1 MTTNWDVVVVGG
13 GAAGLSA
20 AVMLGRSRRAVVVV
34 DAGDPRNA
42 PAEHMHGFL
51 GHDGLNPLDLLVRGR
66 AEVERYGGTIR
77 KGAVV
82 GLRGSL
88 DDFTV
93 TTADGE
99 DLHARRVIVTTGL
112 TDELPDVPGLRERWG
127 RDVLHCP
134 YCHGWEVQGEPIA
147 VLGTGPRSVHQAQ
160 LFRQLSDDVTL
171 LTNETVDLS
180 EAQRGDL
187 IERGIAVRAGAVEE
201 IVVDDDRILGVRLGD
216 ELVPC
221 TAVVVGPRASAR
233 AGFLASLGLT
243 PTEHPAGVGDHVA
256 ADAMGQTEV
265 RGVFVAGNV
274 NDPAAQVVTAAAAG
288 TKVGATVNADLLGL
302 LP

>member
-20 AVMLGRSRRAVVVV
+20 AVMLGRSRRSVLVI

-42 PAEHMHGFL
+42 PADHMHGFL
-51 GHDGLNPLDLLVRGR
+51 GHDGLNPLELLVRGR
-66 AEVERYGGTIR
+66 AEVEHYGGTIR
-77 KGAVV
+77 RGEVV
-82 GLRGSL
+82 GVRGSR

-99 DLHARRVIVTTGL
+99 YLHARRVIVTTGL
-112 TDELPDVPGLRERWG
+112 TDELPEVPGLRERWG

-134 YCHGWEVQGEPIA
+134 YCHGWEVQDEPIA

-171 LTNETVDLS
+171 LTNETVDLT
-180 EAQRGDL
+180 EAEQDDL
-187 IERGIAVRAGAVEE
+187 AERGIAVRSGAVEE
-201 IVVDDDRILGVRLGD
+201 IVIDDDRIVGVRVGS
-216 ELVPC
+216 EVVPC
-221 TAVVVGPRASAR
+221 TAVVVGPRAAAR
-233 AGFLASLGLT
+233 AGFLDALGLT
-243 PTEHPAGVGDHVA
+243 ATEHPAGVGDHVP
-256 ADAMGQTEV
+256 ADGMGQTEV

>member
-20 AVMLGRSRRAVVVV
+20 AVMLGRSRRSVVVI

-51 GHDGLNPLDLLVRGR
+51 GHDGLGPLELLTRGR

-77 KGAVV
+77 TGEVV
-82 GLRGSL
+82 ALRGSR

-99 DLHARRVIVTTGL
+99 DLHARRVVVTTGL
-112 TDELPDVPGLRERWG
+112 TDELPDIPGLRERWG

-134 YCHGWEVQGEPIA
+134 YCHGWEVQDQPIA

-180 EAQRGDL
+180 EAEREDL
-187 IERGIAVRAGAVEE
+187 VGRGIGVRPGAVKEVV
-201 IVVDDDRILGVRLGD
+201 VVDDRIHGVRVDGD
-216 ELVPC
+216 LLAC
-221 TAVVVGPRASAR
+221 TAIVVGPRASAR
-233 AGFLASLGLT
+233 AGLLGSLGLT
-243 PTEHPAGVGDHVA
+243 PTEHPAGIGDHVP
-256 ADAMGQTEV
+256 ADPMGQTEV
-265 RGVFVAGNV
+265 PGIFVAGNV

>member
-1 MTTNWDVVVVGG
+1 MTTDWDVVVVGG

-20 AVMLGRSRRAVVVV
+20 AVMLGRSRRSVVVI

-51 GHDGLNPLDLLVRGR
+51 GHDGLGPLELLTRGR

-77 KGAVV
+77 SGEVV
-82 GLRGSL
+82 ALRGSR

-93 TTADGE
+93 MTADGE
-99 DLHARRVIVTTGL
+99 DLHARRVVVTTGL
-112 TDELPDVPGLRERWG
+112 TDELPDIPGLSDRWG

-134 YCHGWEVQGEPIA
+134 YCHGWEVQDQPIA

-160 LFRQLSDDVTL
+160 LFRQLSDEVTL
-171 LTNETVDLS
+171 LTNKIVDLTAA
-180 EAQRGDL
+180 ERDDL
-187 IERGIAVRAGAVEE
+187 AERGIAVRSGAVEE
-201 IVVDDDRILGVRLGD
+201 VLVDDDRISGVRVDGD
-216 ELVPC
+216 LVPC

-233 AGFLASLGLT
+233 AGLLASLGLS
-243 PTEHPAGVGDHVA
+243 PAEHPAGVGDHVP
-256 ADAMGQTEV
+256 ADPMGQTAV
-265 RGVFVAGNV
+265 PGVFVAGNV

-302 LP
+302 LH

>member
-20 AVMLGRSRRAVVVV
+20 AVMLGRSRRSVVVI

-51 GHDGLNPLDLLVRGR
+51 GHDGLGPLELLRLGR

-77 KGAVV
+77 PGEVV
-82 GLRGSL
+82 GLSGSR

-134 YCHGWEVQGEPIA
+134 YCHGWEVQGQPIA
-147 VLGTGPRSVHQAQ
+147 VLGTGTRSVHLAQ

-171 LTNETVDLS
+171 LTNEVVDLS
-180 EAQRGDL
+180 EAERDDL
-187 IERGIAVRAGAVEE
+187 AGRGIAVRSGGVEE
-201 IVVDDDRILGVRLGD
+201 IVVTDDRITGVRVDGG
-216 ELVPC
+216 LVPC

-233 AGFLASLGLT
+233 AGFLASLGLS
-243 PTEHPAGVGDHVA
+243 PVEHPAGVGDHVP

-265 RGVFVAGNV
+265 SGVFVAGNV

-288 TKVGATVNADLLGL
+288 TKVGATVNADLLDIL
-302 LP
+302 H